1 MDEMEDTKDVLMQFL
16 GQTYGELHKI
26 DTMITGSSQHLQQ
39 RSNAFKNVVS
49 DILTNQVPAAH
60 QSANTTQRQPQL
72 RTNGAAVQIMPT
84 ADVQPEIDPNQ
95 MEFTFD
101 KSGDVASIYNTLV
114 RLEDK
119 IERIDKKLAKLLD
132 TK

>member
-1 MDEMEDTKDVLMQFL
+1 MEDTKDVLMQFL

-60 QSANTTQRQPQL
+60 HSATTQRQPQL
-72 RTNGAAVQIMPT
+72 RTNSAAVQIMPT

>member
-60 QSANTTQRQPQL
+60 QSTTTTQRQPQL
-72 RTNGAAVQIMPT
+72 RTSSPTVQIMPT
-84 ADVQPEIDPNQ
+84 ADIRPEIDPNQ
-95 MEFTFD
+95 MEFAFD
-101 KSGDVASIYNTLV
+101 NSSDVASIYNTLV

-119 IERIDKKLAKLLD
+119 IERLDRKITRLLD